1 MGGISLSRAIVR
13 NIPAYDSAI
22 IEGFIAYM
30 DNHKLIGTDA
40 DESVAP
46 NFMQNI
52 WVFMEMDW
60 RDKVALVE
68 KSKEYGKTVPTY
80 MMVVARDWEYPEM
93 KTTLTVDRFDKL
105 AKPLYDEAGHG
116 RDDL

>member
-1 MGGISLSRAIVR
+1 MSRAIVR

-30 DNHKLIGTDA
+30 DNHRLIGTA
-40 DESVAP
+40 ESDAP
-46 NFMQNI
+46 NFLQNI
-52 WVFMEMDW
+52 HVFMEMDW
-60 RDKVALVE
+60 GDKRALVE
-68 KSKEYGKTVPTY
+68 KSKEYAKNVPTY

-93 KTTLTVDRFDKL
+93 RTTLTVDRFDKL
-105 AKPLYDEAGHG
+105 AKPLYDEVGHG